1 MARLNFI
8 VAGAQKSG
16 STYLAQAL
24 AAHPCIVIPR
34 EESPVFESPYYEA
47 GAVDG
52 LCLRFGL
59 LPPQLLCGIKRPDY
73 LGTAVVP
80 GRIAAYASEMRIVVV
95 LRDPVDRAISAYK
108 HYVTHGHIP
117 AIRPDRG
124 LRMLLAGRL
133 IEHPRAHEI
142 FTWGN
147 YSAHLRRYLT
157 CFPQNQLHVIR
168 HDHLATNPASTIRKV
183 LEFLGVSGLAEDDIS
198 PRPVNAGVVNRW
210 ELRGLRLRSRAL
222 FSRDPLTGR
231 RCRRHG
237 APLHYAVAAAGH
249 GFARLAQL
257 RPADD
262 WLTVSDSTRK
272 ELRDYYRPDVSA
284 LGELLEAEFEEWLG
298 E

>member
-52 LCLRFGL
+52 LCLQFDR

-73 LGTAVVP
+73 LATAVVP
-80 GRIAAYASEMRIVVV
+80 GRIAAFASEMRIVMV

-117 AIRPDRG
+117 AIRPDPG
-124 LRMLLAGRL
+124 LRKLLAGRL
-133 IEHPRAHEI
+133 IGHPRAHEI
-142 FTWGN
+142 LTWGN
-147 YSAHLRRYLT
+147 YSTHLRRYLAY
-157 CFPQNQLHVIR
+157 FPRNQLHVIR
-168 HDHLATNPASTIRKV
+168 HDHLATDPAPSVRKA
-183 LEFLGVSGLAEDDIS
+183 LEFLGVSGLAEDDVS
-198 PRPVNAGVVNRW
+198 RRPVNAGVVNRW
-210 ELRGLRLRSRAL
+210 ELRALRLRSRAL
-222 FSRDPLTGR
+222 VSLDPLTGR
-231 RCRRHG
+231 RCRRRRD
-237 APLHYAVAAAGH
+237 PVHYAVAAAGH
-249 GFARLAQL
+249 GLARLARL
-257 RPADD
+257 GPADD
-262 WLTVSDSTRK
+262 WLAVSDSTRN
-272 ELRDYYRPDVSA
+272 ELRDYYRPDVSV